1 MTTITPCRGHGRLYD
16 DAVNPRGPTARRHQ
30 ARLAAAALCSRCPI
44 AGSCEDRITPPSP
57 RTLRKAAM
65 SAEPITPVPESRPVP
80 RPAPQLVPPAAL
92 DAPRTNDELIAWG
105 AAHPSSRVQALAGK
119 ASASLNE
126 LKKAYEQAGKVAD
139 AEARIKRLRAQLANA
154 EADLAAAKGTKP
166 KASARPSVDY
176 AAVRA
181 WAAKQGIP
189 VGPTGRPKR
198 EVVDAYL
205 AAQQAA

>member
-1 MTTITPCRGHGRLYD
+1 VTTITPCRGHGRLYD

-30 ARLAAAALCSRCPI
+30 ARITAAALCSRCPI

-80 RPAPQLVPPAAL
+80 RQAPQLVQATP

-105 AAHPSSRVQALAGK
+105 AAHPSSRIQALAGK
-119 ASASLNE
+119 ASASLND

-154 EADLAAAKGTKP
+154 ERDLAAAKGVKP
-166 KASARPSVDY
+166 KTTAGPAVDY
-176 AAVRA
+176 TAVRA
-181 WAAKQGIP
+181 WAAEQGIP

>member
-1 MTTITPCRGHGRLYD
+1 MTTITPCRGYGRLYD

-30 ARLAAAALCSRCPI
+30 ARITAAALCSRCPI
-44 AGSCEDRITPPSP
+44 ASNCEDRITPPSP

-80 RPAPQLVPPAAL
+80 RPAPQLVPPATP

-119 ASASLNE
+119 ASASLND
-126 LKKAYEQAGKVAD
+126 LKKAYE
-139 AEARIKRLRAQLANA
+139 RA
-154 EADLAAAKGTKP
+154 TKP
-166 KASARPSVDY
+166 AVDY

-181 WAAKQGIP
+181 WAADQGIEVHP
-189 VGPTGRPKR
+189 HGRPRR
-198 EVVDAYL
+198 EVIDAYL
-205 AAQQAA
+205 AAQKAA

>member
-1 MTTITPCRGHGRLYD
+1 VTTITPCRGHGRLYD

-30 ARLAAAALCSRCPI
+30 ARIIAAALCSRCPI

-80 RPAPQLVPPAAL
+80 RPAPQLVQATP

-105 AAHPSSRVQALAGK
+105 AAHPSSRIQALAGK
-119 ASASLNE
+119 ASASLND

-154 EADLAAAKGTKP
+154 ETTAGPA
-166 KASARPSVDY
+166 VDY
-176 AAVRA
+176 TAVRA
-181 WAAKQGIP
+181 WAAEQGIP